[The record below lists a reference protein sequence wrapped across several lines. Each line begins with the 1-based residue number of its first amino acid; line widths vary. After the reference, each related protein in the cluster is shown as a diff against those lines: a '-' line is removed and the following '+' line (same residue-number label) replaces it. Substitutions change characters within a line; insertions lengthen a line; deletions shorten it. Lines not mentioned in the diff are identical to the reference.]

1 MEELGSSDWSL
12 VTVSALIISTSAL
25 VLGHERE
32 IYWVLLKYLQNYTKA
47 GLRHQQSVSYIRV
60 NIVNTAVTDFKH

>member
-25 VLGHERE
+25 VLGHEGE

-47 GLRHQQSVSYIRV
+47 GTETPTVSVLHQSEYS
-60 NIVNTAVTDFKH
+60 